1 MKLVNI
7 TPVFEKDDRT
17 DKSNYRLISI
27 LPNLSNVFSKC
38 IYNQLSV
45 FFDKVFFK
53 ISLWIQKRFQCS
65 ALSYKIIRTVDNQ
78 IKGNEDKSHVL
89 TSTQEV
95 CGNIGTTQITNNKW
109 EIYEKV
115 GAELNALTRIAN
127 HMPFQKRKVFMNA
140 FFTSQ
145 FSYCPLTWMFHSRK
159 LNIKINNT
167 ISLSCHDQV
176 FLIRLRFER
185 YFSHLLPSSSR

>member
-1 MKLVNI
+1 MASYADDSTLYVTGDNLESVLKQLEQAAKLL
-7 TPVFEKDDRT
+7 FQW
-17 DKSNYRLISI
+17 
-27 LPNLSNVFSKC
+27 FS
-38 IYNQLSV
+38 
-45 FFDKVFFK
+45 
-53 ISLWIQKRFQCS
+53 
-65 ALSYKIIRTVDNQ
+65 DNQ

-115 GAELNALTRIAN
+115 GAKLNALTRIAN

-167 ISLSCHDQV
+167 ISLSCHDQA
-176 FLIRLRFER
+176 FLIRRRFER
-185 YFSHLLPSSSR
+185 YFSHLLPSSAR

>member
-1 MKLVNI
+1 MARYADDSTLYVTGDNLESVLKQLEQAAKLL
-7 TPVFEKDDRT
+7 FQW
-17 DKSNYRLISI
+17 
-27 LPNLSNVFSKC
+27 FSA
-38 IYNQLSV
+38 NE
-45 FFDKVFFK
+45 
-53 ISLWIQKRFQCS
+53 
-65 ALSYKIIRTVDNQ
+65 

-95 CGNIGTTQITNNKW
+95 CGNIGTTQITNKKW

-115 GAELNALTRIAN
+115 GAKLNALTRIAN
-127 HMPFQKRKVFMNA
+127 HMPFQKRKVLMNA

-159 LNIKINNT
+159 LNINNT

-176 FLIRLRFER
+176 CLIRLRFER
-185 YFSHLLPSSSR
+185 YFSHPLPS